1 MNTRIMIVG
10 LLVMIGAGNLPV
22 VAETAW
28 HNSRHHGESHIRS
41 RVTNATPKLHALF
54 PELNHVTLNLS
65 TLSEVALVMNA
76 TDWTPERKREAAKA
90 GQAILGMPVRMVF
103 PDTGSSVYVPNGNG
117 DRTLYFPNPE
127 IFAKAIGKTHISRE
141 GQALFDALGITEA
154 DFQKHPKGVAELRIW
169 GEMKL
174 GIQLALEDVSAKE
187 NIADAA
193 IGKGPWLVAEVIFR
207 YIPSSGQ
214 PYAGVKPFGIQFDM
228 TRQEIRQR
236 VAARII
242 FEDTSAD
249 VWDLGDLELVVNY
262 VEGTQAIQCISYSLP
277 QKRN

>member
-1 MNTRIMIVG
+1 MIAG

-90 GQAILGMPVRMVF
+90 GQAILVMPVRMVF

-117 DRTLYFPNPE
+117 DRTQYFPNPE

-169 GEMKL
+169 GDMNQGVQL
-174 GIQLALEDVSAKE
+174 GFEDVGAREAYIHYS
-187 NIADAA
+187 
-193 IGKGPWLVAEVIFR
+193 IGKGPWLITEVIFWN
-207 YIPSSGQ
+207 IPASGQ
-214 PYAGVKPFGIQFDM
+214 PYAGAKPFGIQFDM
-228 TRQEIRQR
+228 TRQEVRER
-236 VAARII
+236 VTVEMTVEDAA
-242 FEDTSAD
+242 AD

-262 VEGTQAIQCISYSLP
+262 IEDTQSIRCVSYNVP
-277 QKRN
+277 QEID